1 MNLNELLKLAHSNN
15 HITNLS
21 KYVVGAI
28 SSARIH
34 LLRVREK
41 DERAAD
47 PPGSFPKNSNYRHYV
62 FGWPPRLTYRLS
74 TGGVPSRSSASKVV
88 TVAQSVRNYTVVLY
102 LFSRSRVQVTEH
114 NLRTQ
119 YTVPASHQTTNLLL
133 TTRSAYI
140 SGLGP
145 STVFWPRPVLYE
157 NVHTLPLPFISP
169 TLNLEGC
176 LINIV
181 ILWHSLSRYR

>member
-1 MNLNELLKLAHSNN
+1 M
-15 HITNLS
+15 
-21 KYVVGAI
+21 
-28 SSARIH
+28 
-34 LLRVREK
+34 LRVREK

-102 LFSRSRVQVTEH
+102 LFSRSSVQVTEH

-119 YTVPASHQTTNLLL
+119 YTVPASHQTTTNLLL

-157 NVHTLPLPFISP
+157 NVHTLPP
-169 TLNLEGC
+169 TIYIAHTKSGGMFNQHSYSMTFFKQVSLKTVVFCQYCLQNNL
-176 LINIV
+176 
-181 ILWHSLSRYR
+181 SLKNDLQSLFTNW